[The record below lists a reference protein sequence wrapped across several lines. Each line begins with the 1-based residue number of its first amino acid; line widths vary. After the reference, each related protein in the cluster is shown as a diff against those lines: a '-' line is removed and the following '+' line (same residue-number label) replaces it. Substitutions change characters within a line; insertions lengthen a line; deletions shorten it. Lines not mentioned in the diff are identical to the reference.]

1 MKSLWLNKKNE
12 NNKLILFMNGW
23 AMNET
28 AVSNLQFKD
37 YDVLMVN
44 DYSSIEPDFF
54 SNLLSDEALK
64 KYSQK
69 YLVCWSMGV
78 YAANLYCDFL
88 SKFDKKIAINGTTK
102 IIDDEFGI
110 PKRIYKVTVKFLN
123 EDSCDKFIKN
133 MFDNGKINPNI
144 KITKSLDELKNELIS
159 IQNFKIEKELAFDK
173 AIISLEDRI
182 IPSKNQIAFWEN
194 KTEIQTINSTHC
206 PFECFKFWDELL

>member
-1 MKSLWLNKKNE
+1 MKSLWLNEKNE

-54 SNLLSDEALK
+54 SNLLNDAALK

-88 SKFDKKIAINGTTK
+88 SEFDKKIAINGTTK

-133 MFDNGKINPNI
+133 MFDN
-144 KITKSLDELKNELIS
+144 
-159 IQNFKIEKELAFDK
+159 
-173 AIISLEDRI
+173 
-182 IPSKNQIAFWEN
+182 
-194 KTEIQTINSTHC
+194 
-206 PFECFKFWDELL
+206 